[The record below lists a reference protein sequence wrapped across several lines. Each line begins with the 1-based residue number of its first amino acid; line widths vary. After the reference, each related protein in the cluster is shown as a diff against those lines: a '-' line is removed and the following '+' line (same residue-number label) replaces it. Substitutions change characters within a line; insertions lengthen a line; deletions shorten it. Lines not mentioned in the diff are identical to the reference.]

1 MDEIHK
7 NDQSEIKDLRSRVEY
22 LATIVHGSQFT
33 EYLDLVNDTRKM
45 IVLNFVFGLIRG
57 LGMAI
62 GFTILGALVFY
73 LLKEVVVLNLPVISD
88 FIANIVRLVQ
98 AQSFTNY

>member
-1 MDEIHK
+1 MDKIYEG
-7 NDQSEIKDLRSRVEY
+7 QQEEIKDVRSRIEY

-33 EYLDLVNDTRKM
+33 EYLDLISDTRKL
-45 IVLNFVFGLIRG
+45 IILNFIMGLIRG

-62 GFTILGALVFY
+62 GFTILGAIVFY
-73 LLKEVVVLNLPVISD
+73 LLKQVIVLNLPVISD

-98 AQSFTNY
+98 LQSL